1 MRKFVLVA
9 GILLLAGLAAAQ
21 IPTSGNVFLG
31 YSYYDSNFAQHRSGL
46 SGWQGSLEGKI
57 FPFVGMVADFSG
69 NYGTANFAPPDLVPV
84 VLRAHA
90 DNFLFGPRVSVSL
103 GSWRPFAE
111 ALFGLGHVSTNGFG
125 SDNSFATAIGGG
137 LDYKI
142 IRPIA
147 VRAQLDY
154 VRTSLFS
161 TTQNNLRVA
170 TGVVVR
176 F

>member
-1 MRKFVLVA
+1 MSKFALVA
-9 GILLLAGLAAAQ
+9 CILLLAGLATAQ

-31 YSYYDSNFAQHRSGL
+31 YSYYDSNFAQNRSGL
-46 SGWQGSLEGKI
+46 SGWQGSLEGRV
-57 FPFVGMVADFSG
+57 FPFVGIVADFSG
-69 NYGTANFAPPDLVPV
+69 NYGTVNFPAPTRTHV
-84 VLRAHA
+84 
-90 DNFLFGPRVSVSL
+90 DNFLFGPRVSVSV
-103 GSWRPFAE
+103 GSWRPFVE
-111 ALFGLGHVSTNGFG
+111 ALFGVGHVSTNGLG

-137 LDYKI
+137 LDYRI

-154 VRTSLFS
+154 VRTSLFT
-161 TTQNNLRVA
+161 TTQNNVRVA

>member
-1 MRKFVLVA
+1 MSKFALVA
-9 GILLLAGLAAAQ
+9 CILLLSGWATAQ
-21 IPTSGNVFLG
+21 IPTSGNVYLG
-31 YSYYDSNFAQHRSGL
+31 YSYYDSNFAQNRSGL
-46 SGWQGSLEGKI
+46 SGWQASLEGKI
-57 FPFVGMVADFSG
+57 FPFLGIVADFSG
-69 NYGTANFAPPDLVPV
+69 NYGTVNFPAPISTHV
-84 VLRAHA
+84 
-90 DNFLFGPRVSVSL
+90 DNFLFGPRVSVSV

-111 ALFGLGHVSTNGFG
+111 ALFGAGHVSTNGMG

-161 TTQNNLRVA
+161 TTQNNVRVT
-170 TGVVVR
+170 TGLVVR